1 MARKK
6 TLTITERRKN
16 DLNSKRNYINNRRKE
31 EKLVE
36 AINNYFEY
44 GTTDKKIIKLIQ
56 RERLEKQNT
65 IEYQE
70 GLVIKNL
77 GKEYNGFFTMTFNNS
92 EINYRRGI
100 FSVRKAIEKFFNYLM
115 DKKAI
120 NRFFCVFEL
129 TENFE
134 WHAHAVV
141 NICNPLI
148 SNHESYLRSAYKLGI
163 SDYEPINDKASLE
176 IYLNYMVKR
185 IYPVKNN
192 LECLY
197 WFENDL
203 FTHLSCKVIPKRVIS
218 NLNKILIECGIEKII
233 MC

>member
-6 TLTITERRKN
+6 TLTSTERRNN

-44 GTTDKKIIKLIQ
+44 GTTDKKLIKLIQ
-56 RERLEKQNT
+56 KERLEKQNT
-65 IEYQE
+65 IDYQE
-70 GLVIKNL
+70 GLVNKNIN
-77 GKEYNGFFTMTFNNS
+77 KEYNGFFTMTFNNS
-92 EINYRRGI
+92 QINYRRGI
-100 FSVRKAIEKFFNYLM
+100 FSVRKAIEKFFKYLM

-129 TENFE
+129 TKDFE
-134 WHAHAVV
+134 WHAHAVI

-148 SNHESYLRSAYKLGI
+148 TNHESYLRNAFKFGL
-163 SDYEPINDKASLE
+163 SDYEHINDMESLE
-176 IYLNYMVKR
+176 IYLKYMVKR
-185 IYPVKNN
+185 IYPIKNN

-203 FTHLSCKVIPKRVIS
+203 LTHLSDKGIPKRVIS
-218 NLNKILIECGIEKII
+218 YLNKILVERGIEKII
-233 MC
+233 TC